1 MAAILNKHA
10 AGEIWF
16 GIKND
21 GTPVGMDVTE
31 TTLRKVSQSIAAHI
45 EPKIFPE
52 VSNVLLRGKS
62 CIRVS
67 FSGSEKPYYSHGR
80 AYMRVADEDRQ
91 LSTKEIE
98 SIILRKNRSHRSW
111 DSESIP
117 DASFKPDAAKVRAY
131 VRKAGL
137 PWINAQS
144 ALKSL
149 GLHVD
154 GHYLNATRVFFAKP
168 PTHALRCAVFATSTT
183 ATIIDQHDFNGDILT
198 LVEEAE
204 KYILKNIRIGMKLD
218 GLARID
224 VPEIDREAFRE
235 AIINAFC
242 HRDYRDPD
250 EVRIAIFPDRVEVR
264 NPGRLM
270 EGVTLRTLKTAKV
283 SRRRNP
289 LIADLLRRIHLIEA
303 WGRGIPLIIEKAPQA
318 RFSEIAGVFI
328 TEFPRPQA
336 AGDSV
341 TKSQPRSDA
350 AGPVTAPVTA
360 PVSDYVGKLLYL
372 LGQREP
378 LGNEDIRSAFELKS
392 RRRLRETYLGP
403 ALSAGLIQ
411 YTIPDKP
418 NSRLQKY
425 RLTEKGR
432 EFAATALP
440 SSFFKAEPWRTK
452 SRN

>member
-1 MAAILNKHA
+1 
-10 AGEIWF
+10 
-16 GIKND
+16 
-21 GTPVGMDVTE
+21 MDDT
-31 TTLRKVSQSIAAHI
+31 
-45 EPKIFPE
+45 
-52 VSNVLLRGKS
+52 
-62 CIRVS
+62 
-67 FSGSEKPYYSHGR
+67 
-80 AYMRVADEDRQ
+80 
-91 LSTKEIE
+91 LSTGH
-98 SIILRKNRSHRSW
+98 SRAQTPRFLPYRSHRSW

-137 PWINAQS
+137 PWTNAQS

-149 GLHVD
+149 GLNVD
-154 GHYLNATRVFFAKP
+154 GHYLNATSVFFAKP

-198 LVEEAE
+198 LIEEAE

-218 GLARID
+218 GLARVD

-350 AGPVTAPVTA
+350 AGPVTAPVGHQSRHQSRHQSA
-360 PVSDYVGKLLYL
+360 IMW
-372 LGQREP
+372 
-378 LGNEDIRSAFELKS
+378 GNYFTFSAN
-392 RRRLRETYLGP
+392 G
-403 ALSAGLIQ
+403 
-411 YTIPDKP
+411 
-418 NSRLQKY
+418 SRLGMKTSAQ
-425 RLTEKGR
+425 RLNLRADDDCGKPTL
-432 EFAATALP
+432 AQH
-440 SSFFKAEPWRTK
+440 
-452 SRN
+452 SRQA

>member
-1 MAAILNKHA
+1 LQKVSRFNA
-10 AGEIWF
+10 
-16 GIKND
+16 
-21 GTPVGMDVTE
+21 
-31 TTLRKVSQSIAAHI
+31 TLRKVSQSIAAHI

-52 VSNVLLRGKS
+52 VSNVLLSGKS

-91 LSTKEIE
+91 LSAKEIE
-98 SIILRKNRSHRSW
+98 SIILRKNRSHRGW
-111 DSESIP
+111 DSEPIP
-117 DASFKPDAAKVRAY
+117 DTSFKPDTVKVRAY

-137 PWINAQS
+137 PWTNAPS
-144 ALKSL
+144 ALHSL

-183 ATIIDQHDFNGDILT
+183 ATIIDRHDFNGDILT
-198 LVEEAE
+198 LIDEAE
-204 KYILKNIRIGMKLD
+204 KYILKNIRIGMRLD
-218 GLARID
+218 GLARLD

-250 EVRIAIFPDRVEVR
+250 EVRIAIFHDRVEVR

-283 SRRRNP
+283 FRRRNP

-341 TKSQPRSDA
+341 TKSQPRFDA
-350 AGPVTAPVTA
+350 TGQISEEVKRPLAI
-360 PVSDYVGKLLYL
+360 VGKEMSRQEIQSALALRGRENFEARYL
-372 LGQREP
+372 
-378 LGNEDIRSAFELKS
+378 K
-392 RRRLRETYLGP
+392 P
-403 ALSAGLIQ
+403 ALEAAFIER
-411 YTIPDKP
+411 TIPDKP

-432 EFAATALP
+432 GLRSHIESSVNVAL
-440 SSFFKAEPWRTK
+440 KRQEQEGIK
-452 SRN
+452 